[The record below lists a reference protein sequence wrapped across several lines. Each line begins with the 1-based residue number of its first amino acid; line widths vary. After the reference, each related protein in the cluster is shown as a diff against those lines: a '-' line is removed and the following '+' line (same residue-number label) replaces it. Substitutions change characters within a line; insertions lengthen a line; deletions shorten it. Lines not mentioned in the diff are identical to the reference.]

1 MLFMPLWKFIKNLFT
16 HMKVVSSGMVEE
28 TGVPRE
34 MNWQT
39 VSYYDLS
46 QEEFCSERHCDFEA
60 MVIGQS
66 VTVAPCEA
74 YNDQGYSG
82 MEWLGLQ

>member
-1 MLFMPLWKFIKNLFT
+1 
-16 HMKVVSSGMVEE
+16 
-28 TGVPRE
+28 

-46 QEEFCSERHCDFEA
+46 REEFSSERHRYFEA
-60 MVIGQS
+60 IVIGQS
-66 VTVAPCEA
+66 AIVAPCEA